1 MGCLFGV
8 LGLGVVNLILVL
20 GVGLWVCSLG

>member
-8 LGLGVVNLILVL
+8 LGLGVVNLILAL
-20 GVGLWVCSLG
+20 GVGLWVCNLG